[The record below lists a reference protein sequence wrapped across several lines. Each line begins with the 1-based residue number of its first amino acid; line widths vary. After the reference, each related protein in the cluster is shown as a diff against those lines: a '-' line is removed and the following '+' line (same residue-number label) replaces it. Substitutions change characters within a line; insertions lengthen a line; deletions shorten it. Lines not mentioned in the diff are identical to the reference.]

1 MEDRMTI
8 HDYFNRLTNIDLNID
23 MTEEFSDAIIDTLE
37 IIKNLPIGDFE
48 NKIEEENEKYDHI
61 GDEW

>member
-37 IIKNLPIGDFE
+37 VIRDHPIGDFE
-48 NKIEEENEKYDHI
+48 NKIEEESYD
-61 GDEW
+61 EEEE

>member
-37 IIKNLPIGDFE
+37 VIRNHRIGDFE
-48 NKIEEENEKYDHI
+48 NKIDEEIYDEEEE
-61 GDEW
+61 

>member
-8 HDYFNRLTNIDLNID
+8 HDYFNHLTNIGLNIE

-37 IIKNLPIGDFE
+37 IIRNHPIGDFE
-48 NKIEEENEKYDHI
+48 NKIEEETYD
-61 GDEW
+61 EEEE

>member
-37 IIKNLPIGDFE
+37 IIRNHPIGDFE
-48 NKIEEENEKYDHI
+48 NKIEEETYD
-61 GDEW
+61 EEEE